1 MTVAAPSLEPYQLRL
16 PTFEGPLDLLLRLIE
31 RQELDITA
39 IALASVTDQF
49 LARLDQLPD
58 RDPAVLAEFAT
69 IAARLLL
76 LKTRMLFPRPVV
88 ASPDGAVD
96 DADELIQ
103 HLQEYRRLKA
113 AAGLLA
119 ARDGERLRA
128 YAPLVAPTPDTLTA
142 SVTLAAAGPAD
153 LLRAVHQR
161 LARLPA
167 PPRLL
172 TLPPRI
178 SVGEMAAR
186 LLARLRGAPGGEVRF
201 STLARQA
208 ATRVDVVT
216 AFMAILELM
225 RRRHA
230 EAEQAGPF
238 GDIVVRRIGGDVASA
253 ASMEVADD

>member
-1 MTVAAPSLEPYQLRL
+1 MTVTAPPLEPYQLRL

-39 IALASVTDQF
+39 ISLVSVTDQF
-49 LARLDQLPD
+49 LARLDALPD
-58 RDPAVLAEFAT
+58 RDPAILAEFVT

-76 LKTRMLFPRPVV
+76 LKTRVLFPRPAVTPTADV
-88 ASPDGAVD
+88 AD
-96 DADELIQ
+96 DADELIRQ
-103 HLQEYRRLKA
+103 LQEYRRLKV

-119 ARDGERLRA
+119 AREGERLRA
-128 YAPLVAPTPDTLTA
+128 YAPLVAPAPDTLTA

-153 LLRAVHQR
+153 LLRAVHRR
-161 LARLPA
+161 LACLPA
-167 PPRLL
+167 APRLL

-201 STLARQA
+201 STLARQG
-208 ATRVDVVT
+208 ATRADIVT
-216 AFMAILELM
+216 TFMAILELI

-230 EAEQAGPF
+230 EAEQAWPF
-238 GDIVVRRIGGDVASA
+238 GDIVVRRSGGDIASA
-253 ASMEVADD
+253 ASVEVADD